1 MIHVFASLRPLII
14 VISVRRDVGG
24 VEQPYYWAQEV
35 GMLRVIL
42 FTADNR
48 AKWVCFRF
56 FFFFYYLFFSP
67 SFLVCAVL
75 VKAKAKRW
83 VLGEHGIFKS
93 PSVQFVR
100 MAENFHD
107 EPKLRVRSQ
116 NGDAVQTMSVIT
128 LLFCLC
134 CGTRSVLLV
143 SRQFHNDE
151 KDCSLEWPNRAT
163 AAPGSVPA
171 LPSMINLVYDACG
184 RVAVVPLT
192 KTPCQLLRYSTKT
205 LKQPVHQ
212 IPSAPSFCCLSDVA
226 FLRCGLGW
234 HGGFLSRRAS
244 HVLTEFHWLLC
255 GNNLVDFF

>member
-1 MIHVFASLRPLII
+1 M
-14 VISVRRDVGG
+14 
-24 VEQPYYWAQEV
+24 EY
-35 GMLRVIL
+35 LRVLL
-42 FTADNR
+42 F
-48 AKWVCFRF
+48 
-56 FFFFYYLFFSP
+56 S
-67 SFLVCAVL
+67 SFAL
-75 VKAKAKRW
+75 
-83 VLGEHGIFKS
+83 
-93 PSVQFVR
+93 
-100 MAENFHD
+100 AENFHD

-255 GNNLVDFF
+255 GNNLVDFFNLFSLFSVAVENLRLSNELISVQTLFMYSKIAVHVFPGSATTLHHYMELHWVCVLYVYVCMYVLMYVWMHVCM